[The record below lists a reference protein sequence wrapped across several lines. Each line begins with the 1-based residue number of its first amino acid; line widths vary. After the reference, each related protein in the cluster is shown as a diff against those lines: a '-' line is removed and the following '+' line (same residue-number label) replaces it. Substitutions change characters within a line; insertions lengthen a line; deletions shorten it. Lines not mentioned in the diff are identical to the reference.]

1 MTCEGCCS
9 GKDAEGES
17 VKELIRGAV
26 HDLASA
32 SIQLDAV
39 AGSLFRSGDAA
50 KVASSGRVDAIGVQ
64 LDRFIKDLRSLGGV
78 A

>member
-1 MTCEGCCS
+1 MSCEGCCS
-9 GKDAEGES
+9 GKDAEREA
-17 VKELIRGAV
+17 VADLLKGAV
-26 HDLASA
+26 ADLASA

-50 KVASSGRVDAIGVQ
+50 KVASSGSVDTIGVQ

-78 A
+78 S